1 MIIVSKMSQEPFSG
15 ESSDAPWAPP
25 LDPELDAPP
34 AERPQP
40 VVDTAPLSTVAL
52 TAAGVEAVNLLFT
65 LACAAAWMMDERM
78 GLSIIGASNGLWVL
92 LGIAAIGLGAYVQR
106 QQKLALV
113 TGGTA
118 GIIATAAILSG
129 MFIMSGAVLLPL
141 ISAMRSIIAPSG

>member
-1 MIIVSKMSQEPFSG
+1 MPEEPFTG
-15 ESSDAPWAPP
+15 ESPDTPWAPP
-25 LDPELDAPP
+25 LDPELEAHP

-52 TAAGVEAVNLLFT
+52 AAAGVGALNLLLTF
-65 LACAAAWMMDERM
+65 ACSVAWMMDEQM

-92 LGIAAIGLGAYVQR
+92 LGIAAIGLGAYIQR
-106 QQKLALV
+106 QQKLAV
-113 TGGTA
+113 VKGGTA
-118 GIIATAAILSG
+118 GMIATAAILSG